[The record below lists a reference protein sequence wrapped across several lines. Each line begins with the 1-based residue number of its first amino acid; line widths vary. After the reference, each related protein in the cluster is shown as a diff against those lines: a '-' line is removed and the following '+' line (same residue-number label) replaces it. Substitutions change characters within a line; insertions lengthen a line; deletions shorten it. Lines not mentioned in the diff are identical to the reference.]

1 MLSNRF
7 SPFGKY
13 KIKDYFKRIEFQH
26 CRCPHAYILF
36 WLDNALV
43 DVFGQDYSK
52 VIKFMKPWI
61 SVSPKNASGCIKLQ
75 IYKYTFICYKKV
87 MPNKNQQYRFEALF
101 IPARQTMI
109 LIPIKKKN
117 KEGFTNYSK
126 QISRNKN

>member
-1 MLSNRF
+1 
-7 SPFGKY
+7 
-13 KIKDYFKRIEFQH
+13 
-26 CRCPHAYILF
+26 
-36 WLDNALV
+36 
-43 DVFGQDYSK
+43 
-52 VIKFMKPWI
+52 
-61 SVSPKNASGCIKLQ
+61 
-75 IYKYTFICYKKV
+75 